1 MNHARRPPRGFKPSV
16 VLAVGA
22 HADDIDVP
30 AGGTLAKWA
39 ARGAAVYLL
48 ILTTGDRGTDNPSHT
63 PADVTAHRRAEQQA
77 AADILGIKEVSFA
90 DYGDCELENTPVA
103 EVRGHIVRLIREL
116 GPDTMVFWDPALE
129 YSLQGHFSNHPDHR
143 VAGRAA
149 LDAAALFARN
159 ARSYPEYPGTHAV
172 NHMFMI
178 NPDAARY
185 HSRITGYTAAKAE
198 ALAAHASQGD
208 LHAEAARFGPTT
220 RFGIGPRRAHG
231 LPVIEPFVYLNLCG

>member
-149 LDAAALFARN
+149 LDA
-159 ARSYPEYPGTHAV
+159 
-172 NHMFMI
+172 
-178 NPDAARY
+178 
-185 HSRITGYTAAKAE
+185 E

-231 LPVIEPFVYLNLCG
+231 LPVIEPFVYLNLRG